1 MKNPFRK
8 KTLTPREVFIRTF
21 LDCIAPGVVKFEVD
35 HYIFGNTYRC
45 VWALREY
52 PASTESQAILR
63 HLGEKSGVTLRIY
76 CRQVSPG
83 EEDRIIDNANKK
95 NKLDGSDPNKL
106 RQAVEAESNLRDV
119 AELVHKMHR
128 EHEPLLHCAVYLEM
142 TADSM
147 EHLRQLQTDV
157 LTELVR
163 CKLNVDKLLL
173 RQKQGFYC
181 ASPVGYNA
189 LGREF
194 ERVLP
199 AGSVANLYPFNYSG
213 KTDPNGFYIGKDKYG
228 SNIVVDFDR
237 RDSDKTSANILI
249 LGNSGQGKSYLMK
262 LLICNLLEA
271 GKSVV
276 SLDAEHELEELCDKL
291 GGCFIDLMA
300 GEKRINVLEVRCWNE
315 DTEADESAPGAFRK
329 STLLARHIS
338 FLKDFFRAYKEF
350 SDPQLDTIEIMLSK
364 LYQKWGISEE
374 TDFRQLKPEDYPILS
389 DLYALINDELV
400 NYRKGSLYTRELLQE
415 VLLGLHSL
423 CVGADAPFFNGHTN
437 ISDDRFLVFGVGGV
451 LTAARSLRNA
461 LLFNVLAYMSD
472 RLLTAGNTVA
482 ALDELYL
489 WLSNPVA
496 IEYIRN
502 CLKRVR
508 KRDSALMMASQ
519 NLEDF
524 DQEGVREMTK
534 PLFAIPPHQFLFNPG
549 SIDRRFYMDMLQL
562 DEAEFELIRRARR
575 GECLFKCGAERY
587 HLKVIAPDH
596 IPQDWFERVQRLFKS
611 REKTVSVEKTPF
623 HGRIQ
628 CSCGAACR
636 SKRST
641 SARYWLCMRHD
652 GDEAA
657 CPITQ
662 IPETQIQQAFLR
674 LYYNLKHQGSC
685 ILPDLI
691 ANLRSIRERKFLWS
705 VDVIE
710 LNRQIAEL
718 TSQNQLLTT
727 LRESGCVDPD
737 IFISKSNKL
746 TEQLRAVKQA
756 KSRILNQDGDDTIPC
771 TQELI
776 TILKRGPETL
786 HDFDGELF
794 GQLIDKV
801 IIESNTSLRFRLKN
815 GLELRES
822 IERTVR

>member
-8 KTLTPREVFIRTF
+8 KEPTPREAFLRTY

-35 HYIFGNTYRC
+35 HYIFGSTYRC

-52 PASTESQAILR
+52 PASTEAQAILR

-106 RQAVEAESNLRDV
+106 RQTVEAESNLRDV

-147 EHLRQLQTDV
+147 EGLKRLQTDV

-173 RQKQGFYC
+173 RQKQGFC
-181 ASPVGYNA
+181 CVSPVGHNA

-199 AGSVANLYPFNYSG
+199 AGSVANFYPFNYSG
-213 KTDPNGFYIGKDKYG
+213 KTDPKGIYIGKDKYG

-237 RDSDKTSANILI
+237 RESDKTSANILI

-271 GKSVV
+271 GKSVI
-276 SLDAEHELEELCDKL
+276 SLDAEHELEELCGNL

-300 GEKRINVLEVRCWNE
+300 GEKRINVLEVRCWDE
-315 DTEADESAPGAFRK
+315 GDTSETDESVPEAFRK

-364 LYQKWGISEE
+364 LYQKWGITEE
-374 TDFRQLKPEDYPILS
+374 TDFRQLAPEDYPILS
-389 DLYALINDELV
+389 DLYALMEEELRH
-400 NYRKGSLYTRELLQE
+400 YQAGSLYTRELLQE

-423 CVGADAPFFNGHTN
+423 CMGADAPFFNGHTN
-437 ISDDRFLVFGVGGV
+437 ITGDRFLVFGVGGM
-451 LTAARSLRNA
+451 LTAAKSLRNA

-508 KRDSALMMASQ
+508 KRDSALLMASQ

-524 DQEGVREMTK
+524 DQEGVRERTK

-549 SIDRRFYMDMLQL
+549 SIGRRFYMDMLQL
-562 DEAEFELIRRARR
+562 DEAEFELIRHARR

-587 HLKVIAPDH
+587 LLEVKAPPH
-596 IPQDWFERVQRLFKS
+596 K
-611 REKTVSVEKTPF
+611 
-623 HGRIQ
+623 
-628 CSCGAACR
+628 AA
-636 SKRST
+636 
-641 SARYWLCMRHD
+641 
-652 GDEAA
+652 
-657 CPITQ
+657 
-662 IPETQIQQAFLR
+662 
-674 LYYNLKHQGSC
+674 
-685 ILPDLI
+685 
-691 ANLRSIRERKFLWS
+691 
-705 VDVIE
+705 
-710 LNRQIAEL
+710 
-718 TSQNQLLTT
+718 
-727 LRESGCVDPD
+727 
-737 IFISKSNKL
+737 
-746 TEQLRAVKQA
+746 
-756 KSRILNQDGDDTIPC
+756 
-771 TQELI
+771 
-776 TILKRGPETL
+776 
-786 HDFDGELF
+786 LF
-794 GQLIDKV
+794 G
-801 IIESNTSLRFRLKN
+801 TAGGR
-815 GLELRES
+815 
-822 IERTVR
+822 

>member
-8 KTLTPREVFIRTF
+8 KALAPREVFIRTY
-21 LDCIAPGVVKFEVD
+21 LDSIAPGVVKFEVD

-83 EEDRIIDNANKK
+83 EEERIIDNANKK

-147 EHLRQLQTDV
+147 EYLRQLQTDV

-228 SNIVVDFDR
+228 SNIAVDFDR

-262 LLICNLLEA
+262 LLICNLLET

-276 SLDAEHELEELCDKL
+276 SLDAEHELEELCGKL

-300 GEKRINVLEVRCWNE
+300 GERRINVLEVRYWNE
-315 DTEADESAPGAFRK
+315 DTDMETDESAPEAFRK

-338 FLKDFFRAYKEF
+338 FLKDFFRAYKDF
-350 SDPQLDTIEIMLSK
+350 SDPQLDTIEIMLSA
-364 LYQKWGISEE
+364 LYKKWDISEE
-374 TDFRQLKPEDYPILS
+374 TDFRRLMPEDYPILS

-400 NYRKGSLYTRELLQE
+400 NYRSGSLYTRELLQE

-451 LTAARSLRNA
+451 LTAAKSLRNA

-472 RLLTAGNTVA
+472 RLLTVGNTVA

-549 SIDRRFYMDMLQL
+549 SIGRRFYMDMLQL
-562 DEAEFELIRRARR
+562 DEAEFELIQHARR
-575 GECLFKCGAERY
+575 GECLFKCGMERY
-587 HLKVIAPDH
+587 HLEVKAP
-596 IPQDWFERVQRLFKS
+596 PYK
-611 REKTVSVEKTPF
+611 
-623 HGRIQ
+623 
-628 CSCGAACR
+628 AA
-636 SKRST
+636 
-641 SARYWLCMRHD
+641 
-652 GDEAA
+652 
-657 CPITQ
+657 
-662 IPETQIQQAFLR
+662 
-674 LYYNLKHQGSC
+674 
-685 ILPDLI
+685 
-691 ANLRSIRERKFLWS
+691 
-705 VDVIE
+705 
-710 LNRQIAEL
+710 
-718 TSQNQLLTT
+718 
-727 LRESGCVDPD
+727 
-737 IFISKSNKL
+737 
-746 TEQLRAVKQA
+746 
-756 KSRILNQDGDDTIPC
+756 
-771 TQELI
+771 
-776 TILKRGPETL
+776 
-786 HDFDGELF
+786 LF
-794 GQLIDKV
+794 GTKGG
-801 IIESNTSLRFRLKN
+801 K
-815 GLELRES
+815 
-822 IERTVR
+822 

>member
-1 MKNPFRK
+1 MKNPFHK
-8 KTLTPREVFIRTF
+8 KEISPQEAFIRSF

-147 EHLRQLQTDV
+147 GHLRQLQTDV

-181 ASPVGYNA
+181 ASPVGDNA

-276 SLDAEHELEELCDKL
+276 SLDAEHELEELCGKL

-315 DTEADESAPGAFRK
+315 DTDMETDESAPEAFRK

-338 FLKDFFRAYKEF
+338 FLKDFFRAYKDF
-350 SDPQLDTIEIMLSK
+350 SDPQLDTIEIMLSE
-364 LYQKWGISEE
+364 LYRKWGISEE

-389 DLYALINDELV
+389 DLYALINNELV
-400 NYRKGSLYTRELLQE
+400 NYRNGSLYTRELLQE

-451 LTAARSLRNA
+451 LTAAKSLRNA

-508 KRDSALMMASQ
+508 KRDSALLMASQ

-549 SIDRRFYMDMLQL
+549 SIGRRFYMDMLQL

-596 IPQDWFERVQRLFKS
+596 K
-611 REKTVSVEKTPF
+611 
-623 HGRIQ
+623 
-628 CSCGAACR
+628 
-636 SKRST
+636 
-641 SARYWLCMRHD
+641 
-652 GDEAA
+652 
-657 CPITQ
+657 
-662 IPETQIQQAFLR
+662 
-674 LYYNLKHQGSC
+674 
-685 ILPDLI
+685 
-691 ANLRSIRERKFLWS
+691 
-705 VDVIE
+705 
-710 LNRQIAEL
+710 
-718 TSQNQLLTT
+718 
-727 LRESGCVDPD
+727 
-737 IFISKSNKL
+737 
-746 TEQLRAVKQA
+746 AV
-756 KSRILNQDGDDTIPC
+756 
-771 TQELI
+771 
-776 TILKRGPETL
+776 
-786 HDFDGELF
+786 LF
-794 GQLIDKV
+794 GTAGGK
-801 IIESNTSLRFRLKN
+801 
-815 GLELRES
+815 
-822 IERTVR
+822 

>member
-8 KTLTPREVFIRTF
+8 KTPSPQETFVRTY
-21 LDCIAPGVVKFEVD
+21 LDSIAPGVVKFEVD

-95 NKLDGSDPNKL
+95 NKLDRSDPNKL

-119 AELVHKMHR
+119 AELVHRMHR

-271 GKSVV
+271 GKSVI
-276 SLDAEHELEELCDKL
+276 SLDAEHELEELCGKL

-315 DTEADESAPGAFRK
+315 DTEADESAPEAFRK

-338 FLKDFFRAYKEF
+338 FLKDFFRAYKDF

-364 LYQKWGISEE
+364 LYRKWGISEE
-374 TDFRQLKPEDYPILS
+374 TDLRQLKPGDYPVLS
-389 DLYALINDELV
+389 DLYALINNELV
-400 NYRKGSLYTRELLQE
+400 NYRNGSLYTRELLQE

-451 LTAARSLRNA
+451 LTAAKSLRNA

-534 PLFAIPPHQFLFNPG
+534 PLFAIPPHQSHSQISTSSSRRATSSH
-549 SIDRRFYMDMLQL
+549 SIHT
-562 DEAEFELIRRARR
+562 ARR
-575 GECLFKCGAERY
+575 GARRSSGRTAITASAMRPACQEISSTE
-587 HLKVIAPDH
+587 VN
-596 IPQDWFERVQRLFKS
+596 RL
-611 REKTVSVEKTPF
+611 
-623 HGRIQ
+623 
-628 CSCGAACR
+628 
-636 SKRST
+636 
-641 SARYWLCMRHD
+641 
-652 GDEAA
+652 
-657 CPITQ
+657 
-662 IPETQIQQAFLR
+662 
-674 LYYNLKHQGSC
+674 
-685 ILPDLI
+685 
-691 ANLRSIRERKFLWS
+691 SIFSSPLW
-705 VDVIE
+705 
-710 LNRQIAEL
+710 R
-718 TSQNQLLTT
+718 
-727 LRESGCVDPD
+727 
-737 IFISKSNKL
+737 
-746 TEQLRAVKQA
+746 RA
-756 KSRILNQDGDDTIPC
+756 
-771 TQELI
+771 
-776 TILKRGPETL
+776 
-786 HDFDGELF
+786 
-794 GQLIDKV
+794 
-801 IIESNTSLRFRLKN
+801 
-815 GLELRES
+815 
-822 IERTVR
+822 

>member
-315 DTEADESAPGAFRK
+315 DTEADESAPEAFRK

-338 FLKDFFRAYKEF
+338 FLKDFFRAYKDF

-364 LYQKWGISEE
+364 LYRKWGISEE

-596 IPQDWFERVQRLFKS
+596 KAI
-611 REKTVSVEKTPF
+611 
-623 HGRIQ
+623 
-628 CSCGAACR
+628 
-636 SKRST
+636 
-641 SARYWLCMRHD
+641 
-652 GDEAA
+652 
-657 CPITQ
+657 
-662 IPETQIQQAFLR
+662 
-674 LYYNLKHQGSC
+674 
-685 ILPDLI
+685 
-691 ANLRSIRERKFLWS
+691 
-705 VDVIE
+705 
-710 LNRQIAEL
+710 
-718 TSQNQLLTT
+718 
-727 LRESGCVDPD
+727 
-737 IFISKSNKL
+737 
-746 TEQLRAVKQA
+746 
-756 KSRILNQDGDDTIPC
+756 
-771 TQELI
+771 
-776 TILKRGPETL
+776 
-786 HDFDGELF
+786 LF
-794 GQLIDKV
+794 GTAGGK
-801 IIESNTSLRFRLKN
+801 
-815 GLELRES
+815 
-822 IERTVR
+822 

>member
-1 MKNPFRK
+1 MKNPFHK
-8 KTLTPREVFIRTF
+8 KEISPQEAFIRSF
-21 LDCIAPGVVKFEVD
+21 LDCIAPGVVKFKVD

-147 EHLRQLQTDV
+147 EYLRQLQTDV

-228 SNIVVDFDR
+228 SNIAVDFDR

-276 SLDAEHELEELCDKL
+276 SLDAEHELEELCGKL

-315 DTEADESAPGAFRK
+315 DTDMETDESAPEAFRK
-329 STLLARHIS
+329 STLLARHVS
-338 FLKDFFRAYKEF
+338 FLKDFFRAYKDF

-364 LYQKWGISEE
+364 LYRKWGISEE
-374 TDFRQLKPEDYPILS
+374 TDLRQLKPGDYPVLS
-389 DLYALINDELV
+389 DLYALINNELV
-400 NYRKGSLYTRELLQE
+400 NYRNGSLYTRELLQE

-451 LTAARSLRNA
+451 LTAAKSLRNA

-549 SIDRRFYMDMLQL
+549 SIGKRFYMDMLQL

-596 IPQDWFERVQRLFKS
+596 K
-611 REKTVSVEKTPF
+611 
-623 HGRIQ
+623 
-628 CSCGAACR
+628 
-636 SKRST
+636 
-641 SARYWLCMRHD
+641 
-652 GDEAA
+652 
-657 CPITQ
+657 
-662 IPETQIQQAFLR
+662 
-674 LYYNLKHQGSC
+674 
-685 ILPDLI
+685 
-691 ANLRSIRERKFLWS
+691 
-705 VDVIE
+705 
-710 LNRQIAEL
+710 
-718 TSQNQLLTT
+718 
-727 LRESGCVDPD
+727 
-737 IFISKSNKL
+737 
-746 TEQLRAVKQA
+746 AV
-756 KSRILNQDGDDTIPC
+756 
-771 TQELI
+771 
-776 TILKRGPETL
+776 
-786 HDFDGELF
+786 LF
-794 GQLIDKV
+794 GTAGGK
-801 IIESNTSLRFRLKN
+801 
-815 GLELRES
+815 
-822 IERTVR
+822 

>member
-8 KTLTPREVFIRTF
+8 KTLTPQEAFIRTY

-76 CRQVSPG
+76 CRQMSPG

-213 KTDPNGFYIGKDKYG
+213 KTEPNGFYIGKDKYG

-276 SLDAEHELEELCDKL
+276 SLDAEHELEELCGKL
-291 GGCFIDLMA
+291 GGCFIDLMG

-315 DTEADESAPGAFRK
+315 DVDMEADESAPEAFRK

-338 FLKDFFRAYKEF
+338 FLKDFFRAYKDF
-350 SDPQLDTIEIMLSK
+350 SDPQLDTIEIMLSA
-364 LYQKWGISEE
+364 LYKKWGISEE
-374 TDFRQLKPEDYPILS
+374 TDFRRLTPEDYPILS
-389 DLYALINDELV
+389 DLYALINNEMV
-400 NYRKGSLYTRELLQE
+400 NYRNGSLYTRELLQE

-451 LTAARSLRNA
+451 LTAAKSLRNA

-549 SIDRRFYMDMLQL
+549 SIGKRFYMDMLQL

-596 IPQDWFERVQRLFKS
+596 K
-611 REKTVSVEKTPF
+611 
-623 HGRIQ
+623 
-628 CSCGAACR
+628 
-636 SKRST
+636 
-641 SARYWLCMRHD
+641 
-652 GDEAA
+652 
-657 CPITQ
+657 
-662 IPETQIQQAFLR
+662 
-674 LYYNLKHQGSC
+674 
-685 ILPDLI
+685 
-691 ANLRSIRERKFLWS
+691 
-705 VDVIE
+705 
-710 LNRQIAEL
+710 
-718 TSQNQLLTT
+718 
-727 LRESGCVDPD
+727 
-737 IFISKSNKL
+737 
-746 TEQLRAVKQA
+746 AV
-756 KSRILNQDGDDTIPC
+756 
-771 TQELI
+771 
-776 TILKRGPETL
+776 
-786 HDFDGELF
+786 LF
-794 GQLIDKV
+794 GTAGGK
-801 IIESNTSLRFRLKN
+801 
-815 GLELRES
+815 
-822 IERTVR
+822 

>member
-1 MKNPFRK
+1 MKNPFHK
-8 KTLTPREVFIRTF
+8 KEISPQEAFIRSF

-142 TADSM
+142 TADSA

-228 SNIVVDFDR
+228 SNIAVDFDR

-276 SLDAEHELEELCDKL
+276 SLDAEHELEDLCGKL

-300 GEKRINVLEVRCWNE
+300 GEKRINVLEVRYWNE
-315 DTEADESAPGAFRK
+315 DTDMETDESAPEAFRK

-338 FLKDFFRAYKEF
+338 FLKDFFRAYKDF

-364 LYQKWGISEE
+364 LYRKWGISEE
-374 TDFRQLKPEDYPILS
+374 TDFRRLTPEDYPILS
-389 DLYALINDELV
+389 DLYALINNEMV
-400 NYRKGSLYTRELLQE
+400 NYRNGSLYTRELLQE

-451 LTAARSLRNA
+451 LTAAKSLRNA

-489 WLSNPVA
+489 WLSNPIA

-549 SIDRRFYMDMLQL
+549 SIGKRFYMDMLQL

-575 GECLFKCGAERY
+575 GECLFKCGMERY
-587 HLKVIAPDH
+587 HLEVKALPH
-596 IPQDWFERVQRLFKS
+596 K
-611 REKTVSVEKTPF
+611 
-623 HGRIQ
+623 
-628 CSCGAACR
+628 AA
-636 SKRST
+636 
-641 SARYWLCMRHD
+641 
-652 GDEAA
+652 
-657 CPITQ
+657 
-662 IPETQIQQAFLR
+662 
-674 LYYNLKHQGSC
+674 
-685 ILPDLI
+685 
-691 ANLRSIRERKFLWS
+691 
-705 VDVIE
+705 
-710 LNRQIAEL
+710 
-718 TSQNQLLTT
+718 
-727 LRESGCVDPD
+727 
-737 IFISKSNKL
+737 
-746 TEQLRAVKQA
+746 
-756 KSRILNQDGDDTIPC
+756 
-771 TQELI
+771 
-776 TILKRGPETL
+776 
-786 HDFDGELF
+786 LF
-794 GQLIDKV
+794 G
-801 IIESNTSLRFRLKN
+801 TAGGR
-815 GLELRES
+815 
-822 IERTVR
+822 

>member
-8 KTLTPREVFIRTF
+8 KHLTPREVFIRTY
-21 LDCIAPGVVKFEVD
+21 LDSIAPGVVKFEVD

-76 CRQVSPG
+76 CRQMSPG

-213 KTDPNGFYIGKDKYG
+213 KTEPNGFYIGKDKYG

-276 SLDAEHELEELCDKL
+276 SLDAEHELEELCGKL
-291 GGCFIDLMA
+291 GGCFIDLMG

-315 DTEADESAPGAFRK
+315 DVDMEADESAPEAFRK

-338 FLKDFFRAYKEF
+338 FLKDFFRAYKDF
-350 SDPQLDTIEIMLSK
+350 SDPQLDTIEIMLSA
-364 LYQKWGISEE
+364 LYKKWGISEE
-374 TDFRQLKPEDYPILS
+374 TDFRRLTPEDYPILS
-389 DLYALINDELV
+389 DLYALINNEMV
-400 NYRKGSLYTRELLQE
+400 NYRNGSLYTRELLQE

-451 LTAARSLRNA
+451 LTAAKSLRNA

-549 SIDRRFYMDMLQL
+549 SIGKRFYMDMLQL

-596 IPQDWFERVQRLFKS
+596 K
-611 REKTVSVEKTPF
+611 
-623 HGRIQ
+623 
-628 CSCGAACR
+628 
-636 SKRST
+636 
-641 SARYWLCMRHD
+641 
-652 GDEAA
+652 
-657 CPITQ
+657 
-662 IPETQIQQAFLR
+662 
-674 LYYNLKHQGSC
+674 
-685 ILPDLI
+685 
-691 ANLRSIRERKFLWS
+691 
-705 VDVIE
+705 
-710 LNRQIAEL
+710 
-718 TSQNQLLTT
+718 
-727 LRESGCVDPD
+727 
-737 IFISKSNKL
+737 
-746 TEQLRAVKQA
+746 AV
-756 KSRILNQDGDDTIPC
+756 
-771 TQELI
+771 
-776 TILKRGPETL
+776 
-786 HDFDGELF
+786 LF
-794 GQLIDKV
+794 GMAGGK
-801 IIESNTSLRFRLKN
+801 
-815 GLELRES
+815 
-822 IERTVR
+822 

>member
-1 MKNPFRK
+1 MKNPFHK
-8 KTLTPREVFIRTF
+8 KEISPQEAFIRSF

-142 TADSM
+142 TADSA

-271 GKSVV
+271 GKSVI
-276 SLDAEHELEELCDKL
+276 SLDAEHELEELCGKL

-300 GEKRINVLEVRCWNE
+300 GEKRINVLEVRYWNE
-315 DTEADESAPGAFRK
+315 DTETDEPAPEAFRK

-338 FLKDFFRAYKEF
+338 FLKDFFRAYKDF

-364 LYQKWGISEE
+364 MYRKWGISEE
-374 TDFRQLKPEDYPILS
+374 TDFRQLKPGDYPVLS
-389 DLYALINDELV
+389 DLYALINNELV
-400 NYRKGSLYTRELLQE
+400 NYRNGSLYTRELLQE

-451 LTAARSLRNA
+451 LTAAKSLRNA

-508 KRDSALMMASQ
+508 KRDSALIMASQ

-549 SIDRRFYMDMLQL
+549 SIGKRFYMDMLQL

-596 IPQDWFERVQRLFKS
+596 K
-611 REKTVSVEKTPF
+611 
-623 HGRIQ
+623 
-628 CSCGAACR
+628 
-636 SKRST
+636 
-641 SARYWLCMRHD
+641 
-652 GDEAA
+652 
-657 CPITQ
+657 
-662 IPETQIQQAFLR
+662 
-674 LYYNLKHQGSC
+674 
-685 ILPDLI
+685 
-691 ANLRSIRERKFLWS
+691 
-705 VDVIE
+705 
-710 LNRQIAEL
+710 
-718 TSQNQLLTT
+718 
-727 LRESGCVDPD
+727 
-737 IFISKSNKL
+737 
-746 TEQLRAVKQA
+746 AV
-756 KSRILNQDGDDTIPC
+756 
-771 TQELI
+771 
-776 TILKRGPETL
+776 
-786 HDFDGELF
+786 LF
-794 GQLIDKV
+794 GMAGGK
-801 IIESNTSLRFRLKN
+801 
-815 GLELRES
+815 
-822 IERTVR
+822 

>member
-8 KTLTPREVFIRTF
+8 KEPTPREAFLRTY

-35 HYIFGNTYRC
+35 HYIFGSTYRC

-52 PASTESQAILR
+52 PASTEAQAILR

-106 RQAVEAESNLRDV
+106 RQTVEAESNLRDV

-147 EHLRQLQTDV
+147 EGLKRLQTDV

-173 RQKQGFYC
+173 RQKQGFC
-181 ASPVGYNA
+181 CVSPVGHNA

-199 AGSVANLYPFNYSG
+199 AGSVANLYPFTYSG
-213 KTDPNGFYIGKDKYG
+213 KTDPKGIYIGKDKYG

-237 RDSDKTSANILI
+237 RESDKTSANILI

-271 GKSVV
+271 GKSVI
-276 SLDAEHELEELCDKL
+276 SLDAEHELEELCGNL

-300 GEKRINVLEVRCWNE
+300 GEKRINVLEVRCWDE
-315 DTEADESAPGAFRK
+315 GDTSETDESVPEAFRK

-364 LYQKWGISEE
+364 LYQKWGITEE
-374 TDFRQLKPEDYPILS
+374 TDFRQLAPEDYPILS
-389 DLYALINDELV
+389 DLYALMEEELRH
-400 NYRKGSLYTRELLQE
+400 YQAGSLYTRELLQE

-423 CVGADAPFFNGHTN
+423 CMGADAPFFNGHTN
-437 ISDDRFLVFGVGGV
+437 ITGDRFLVFGVGGM
-451 LTAARSLRNA
+451 LTAAKSLRNA

-508 KRDSALMMASQ
+508 KRDSALLMASQ

-549 SIDRRFYMDMLQL
+549 SIGRRFYMDMLQL
-562 DEAEFELIRRARR
+562 DEAEFELIRHARR

-587 HLKVIAPDH
+587 LLEVKAPPH
-596 IPQDWFERVQRLFKS
+596 K
-611 REKTVSVEKTPF
+611 
-623 HGRIQ
+623 
-628 CSCGAACR
+628 AA
-636 SKRST
+636 
-641 SARYWLCMRHD
+641 
-652 GDEAA
+652 
-657 CPITQ
+657 
-662 IPETQIQQAFLR
+662 
-674 LYYNLKHQGSC
+674 
-685 ILPDLI
+685 
-691 ANLRSIRERKFLWS
+691 
-705 VDVIE
+705 
-710 LNRQIAEL
+710 
-718 TSQNQLLTT
+718 
-727 LRESGCVDPD
+727 
-737 IFISKSNKL
+737 
-746 TEQLRAVKQA
+746 
-756 KSRILNQDGDDTIPC
+756 
-771 TQELI
+771 
-776 TILKRGPETL
+776 
-786 HDFDGELF
+786 LF
-794 GQLIDKV
+794 G
-801 IIESNTSLRFRLKN
+801 TAGGR
-815 GLELRES
+815 
-822 IERTVR
+822 

>member
-315 DTEADESAPGAFRK
+315 DTDMETDESAPEAFRK

-338 FLKDFFRAYKEF
+338 FLKDFFRAYKDF
-350 SDPQLDTIEIMLSK
+350 SDPQLDTIEIMLSA
-364 LYQKWGISEE
+364 LYKKWGISEE
-374 TDFRQLKPEDYPILS
+374 TDFRRLTPEDYPILS
-389 DLYALINDELV
+389 DLYALINNELV
-400 NYRKGSLYTRELLQE
+400 NYRNSSLYTRELLQE

-596 IPQDWFERVQRLFKS
+596 K
-611 REKTVSVEKTPF
+611 
-623 HGRIQ
+623 
-628 CSCGAACR
+628 
-636 SKRST
+636 
-641 SARYWLCMRHD
+641 
-652 GDEAA
+652 
-657 CPITQ
+657 
-662 IPETQIQQAFLR
+662 
-674 LYYNLKHQGSC
+674 
-685 ILPDLI
+685 
-691 ANLRSIRERKFLWS
+691 
-705 VDVIE
+705 
-710 LNRQIAEL
+710 
-718 TSQNQLLTT
+718 
-727 LRESGCVDPD
+727 
-737 IFISKSNKL
+737 
-746 TEQLRAVKQA
+746 AV
-756 KSRILNQDGDDTIPC
+756 
-771 TQELI
+771 
-776 TILKRGPETL
+776 
-786 HDFDGELF
+786 LF
-794 GQLIDKV
+794 GTAGGK
-801 IIESNTSLRFRLKN
+801 
-815 GLELRES
+815 
-822 IERTVR
+822 

>member
-1 MKNPFRK
+1 MKNPFHK
-8 KTLTPREVFIRTF
+8 KEISPQETFIRSF

-52 PASTESQAILR
+52 PASTEAQAILR

-142 TADSM
+142 TADSA

-194 ERVLP
+194 GRVLP

-315 DTEADESAPGAFRK
+315 DTEADESAPEAFRK

-338 FLKDFFRAYKEF
+338 FLKDFFRAYKDF

-364 LYQKWGISEE
+364 LYRKWGISEE
-374 TDFRQLKPEDYPILS
+374 TDFRQLKPGDYPVLS
-389 DLYALINDELV
+389 DLYALINNELV
-400 NYRKGSLYTRELLQE
+400 NYRNGSLYTRELLQE

-451 LTAARSLRNA
+451 LTAAKSLRNA

-549 SIDRRFYMDMLQL
+549 SIGRRFYMDMLQL

-596 IPQDWFERVQRLFKS
+596 K
-611 REKTVSVEKTPF
+611 
-623 HGRIQ
+623 
-628 CSCGAACR
+628 
-636 SKRST
+636 
-641 SARYWLCMRHD
+641 
-652 GDEAA
+652 
-657 CPITQ
+657 
-662 IPETQIQQAFLR
+662 
-674 LYYNLKHQGSC
+674 
-685 ILPDLI
+685 
-691 ANLRSIRERKFLWS
+691 
-705 VDVIE
+705 
-710 LNRQIAEL
+710 
-718 TSQNQLLTT
+718 
-727 LRESGCVDPD
+727 
-737 IFISKSNKL
+737 
-746 TEQLRAVKQA
+746 AV
-756 KSRILNQDGDDTIPC
+756 
-771 TQELI
+771 
-776 TILKRGPETL
+776 
-786 HDFDGELF
+786 LF
-794 GQLIDKV
+794 GTAGGK
-801 IIESNTSLRFRLKN
+801 
-815 GLELRES
+815 
-822 IERTVR
+822 

>member
-8 KTLTPREVFIRTF
+8 KTLTPREAFIRTY

-45 VWALREY
+45 VWAPREY

-142 TADSM
+142 TADSA

-189 LGREF
+189 LGQEF

-228 SNIVVDFDR
+228 SNIAVDFDR

-271 GKSVV
+271 GKPVV

-315 DTEADESAPGAFRK
+315 DTEADESAPEAFRK

-338 FLKDFFRAYKEF
+338 FLKDFFRAYKDF

-364 LYQKWGISEE
+364 LYQKRGISEE
-374 TDFRQLKPEDYPILS
+374 TDFRQLAPEDYPILS
-389 DLYALINDELV
+389 DLYALMEAELRH
-400 NYRKGSLYTRELLQE
+400 YQEGSLYTRELLQE

-451 LTAARSLRNA
+451 LTAAKSLRNA

-549 SIDRRFYMDMLQL
+549 SIGRRFYMDMLQL

-596 IPQDWFERVQRLFKS
+596 K
-611 REKTVSVEKTPF
+611 
-623 HGRIQ
+623 
-628 CSCGAACR
+628 
-636 SKRST
+636 
-641 SARYWLCMRHD
+641 
-652 GDEAA
+652 
-657 CPITQ
+657 
-662 IPETQIQQAFLR
+662 
-674 LYYNLKHQGSC
+674 
-685 ILPDLI
+685 
-691 ANLRSIRERKFLWS
+691 
-705 VDVIE
+705 
-710 LNRQIAEL
+710 
-718 TSQNQLLTT
+718 
-727 LRESGCVDPD
+727 
-737 IFISKSNKL
+737 
-746 TEQLRAVKQA
+746 AV
-756 KSRILNQDGDDTIPC
+756 
-771 TQELI
+771 
-776 TILKRGPETL
+776 
-786 HDFDGELF
+786 LF
-794 GQLIDKV
+794 GTAGGK
-801 IIESNTSLRFRLKN
+801 
-815 GLELRES
+815 
-822 IERTVR
+822 

>member
-1 MKNPFRK
+1 MKNPFHK
-8 KTLTPREVFIRTF
+8 KEISPQEAFIRSF
-21 LDCIAPGVVKFEVD
+21 LDSIAPGVVKFEVD

-147 EHLRQLQTDV
+147 EYLRQLQTDV

-271 GKSVV
+271 GKSVI
-276 SLDAEHELEELCDKL
+276 SLDAEHELEELCGNL
-291 GGCFIDLMA
+291 NGCFVDLMA
-300 GEKRINVLEVRCWNE
+300 GERRINVLEVRCWNE
-315 DTEADESAPGAFRK
+315 DTEADESAPEAFRK

-338 FLKDFFRAYKEF
+338 FLKDFFRAYKDF
-350 SDPQLDTIEIMLSK
+350 SDPQLDTIEIMLSA
-364 LYQKWGISEE
+364 LYKKWGISEE
-374 TDFRQLKPEDYPILS
+374 TDFRRLTPEDYPILS
-389 DLYALINDELV
+389 DLYALINNELV
-400 NYRKGSLYTRELLQE
+400 NYRNGSLYTRELLQE

-451 LTAARSLRNA
+451 LTAAKSLRNA

-472 RLLTAGNTVA
+472 RLLTTGNTVA

-524 DQEGVREMTK
+524 DQEGVREMAK

-549 SIDRRFYMDMLQL
+549 SIGRRFYMDMLQL

-596 IPQDWFERVQRLFKS
+596 K
-611 REKTVSVEKTPF
+611 
-623 HGRIQ
+623 
-628 CSCGAACR
+628 
-636 SKRST
+636 
-641 SARYWLCMRHD
+641 
-652 GDEAA
+652 
-657 CPITQ
+657 
-662 IPETQIQQAFLR
+662 
-674 LYYNLKHQGSC
+674 
-685 ILPDLI
+685 
-691 ANLRSIRERKFLWS
+691 
-705 VDVIE
+705 
-710 LNRQIAEL
+710 
-718 TSQNQLLTT
+718 
-727 LRESGCVDPD
+727 
-737 IFISKSNKL
+737 
-746 TEQLRAVKQA
+746 AV
-756 KSRILNQDGDDTIPC
+756 
-771 TQELI
+771 
-776 TILKRGPETL
+776 
-786 HDFDGELF
+786 LF
-794 GQLIDKV
+794 GTAGGK
-801 IIESNTSLRFRLKN
+801 
-815 GLELRES
+815 
-822 IERTVR
+822 

>member
-1 MKNPFRK
+1 MKNPFHK
-8 KTLTPREVFIRTF
+8 KEISPRETFIRSF

-45 VWALREY
+45 VWTLREY

-142 TADSM
+142 TADSA

-315 DTEADESAPGAFRK
+315 DTDMETDESAPEAFRK

-338 FLKDFFRAYKEF
+338 FLKDFFRAYKDF
-350 SDPQLDTIEIMLSK
+350 SDPQLDTIEIMLSA
-364 LYQKWGISEE
+364 LYKKWGISEE
-374 TDFRQLKPEDYPILS
+374 TDFRRLMPEDYPILS
-389 DLYALINDELV
+389 DLYALINNELV
-400 NYRKGSLYTRELLQE
+400 NYRNGSLYTRELLQE

-423 CVGADAPFFNGHTN
+423 CVGADAPFLNGHTN

-451 LTAARSLRNA
+451 LTAAKSLRNA

-549 SIDRRFYMDMLQL
+549 SIGRRFYMDMLQL
-562 DEAEFELIRRARR
+562 DEAEFELIRRTRR

-596 IPQDWFERVQRLFKS
+596 K
-611 REKTVSVEKTPF
+611 
-623 HGRIQ
+623 
-628 CSCGAACR
+628 
-636 SKRST
+636 
-641 SARYWLCMRHD
+641 
-652 GDEAA
+652 
-657 CPITQ
+657 
-662 IPETQIQQAFLR
+662 
-674 LYYNLKHQGSC
+674 
-685 ILPDLI
+685 
-691 ANLRSIRERKFLWS
+691 
-705 VDVIE
+705 
-710 LNRQIAEL
+710 
-718 TSQNQLLTT
+718 
-727 LRESGCVDPD
+727 
-737 IFISKSNKL
+737 
-746 TEQLRAVKQA
+746 AV
-756 KSRILNQDGDDTIPC
+756 
-771 TQELI
+771 
-776 TILKRGPETL
+776 
-786 HDFDGELF
+786 LF
-794 GQLIDKV
+794 GMAGGK
-801 IIESNTSLRFRLKN
+801 
-815 GLELRES
+815 
-822 IERTVR
+822 

>member
-1 MKNPFRK
+1 MKNLFRK
-8 KTLTPREVFIRTF
+8 KALTPREVFIRTY
-21 LDCIAPGVVKFEVD
+21 LDSIAPGVVKFEVD

-45 VWALREY
+45 AWALREY

-142 TADSM
+142 TADSA

-262 LLICNLLEA
+262 LFICNLLEA

-276 SLDAEHELEELCDKL
+276 SLDAEHELEELCGKL

-315 DTEADESAPGAFRK
+315 DTDMETDESAPEAFRK

-338 FLKDFFRAYKEF
+338 FLKDFFRAYKDF

-364 LYQKWGISEE
+364 LYRKWGISEE
-374 TDFRQLKPEDYPILS
+374 TDFRQLTPKDYPILS
-389 DLYALINDELV
+389 DLYALINNELV
-400 NYRKGSLYTRELLQE
+400 NYRNGSLYTRELLQE

-451 LTAARSLRNA
+451 LTAAKSLRNA

-472 RLLTAGNTVA
+472 RLLTVGNTVA

-508 KRDSALMMASQ
+508 KRDSALIMASQ

-549 SIDRRFYMDMLQL
+549 SIGKRFYMDMLQM
-562 DEAEFELIRRARR
+562 DEAEFGLIQHARR
-575 GECLFKCGAERY
+575 GECLFKCGMERY
-587 HLKVIAPDH
+587 HLEVKAPPH
-596 IPQDWFERVQRLFKS
+596 K
-611 REKTVSVEKTPF
+611 
-623 HGRIQ
+623 
-628 CSCGAACR
+628 AA
-636 SKRST
+636 
-641 SARYWLCMRHD
+641 
-652 GDEAA
+652 
-657 CPITQ
+657 
-662 IPETQIQQAFLR
+662 
-674 LYYNLKHQGSC
+674 
-685 ILPDLI
+685 
-691 ANLRSIRERKFLWS
+691 
-705 VDVIE
+705 
-710 LNRQIAEL
+710 
-718 TSQNQLLTT
+718 
-727 LRESGCVDPD
+727 
-737 IFISKSNKL
+737 
-746 TEQLRAVKQA
+746 
-756 KSRILNQDGDDTIPC
+756 
-771 TQELI
+771 
-776 TILKRGPETL
+776 
-786 HDFDGELF
+786 LF
-794 GQLIDKV
+794 G
-801 IIESNTSLRFRLKN
+801 TAGGR
-815 GLELRES
+815 
-822 IERTVR
+822 

>member
-1 MKNPFRK
+1 MKNPFHK
-8 KTLTPREVFIRTF
+8 KEISPQEAFIRSF

-106 RQAVEAESNLRDV
+106 RQTVEAESNLRDV

-147 EHLRQLQTDV
+147 EYLRQLQTDV

-181 ASPVGYNA
+181 VSPVSYNA

-271 GKSVV
+271 GKSVI
-276 SLDAEHELEELCDKL
+276 SLDAEHELEELCGNL
-291 GGCFIDLMA
+291 NGCFVDLMA
-300 GEKRINVLEVRCWNE
+300 GERRINVLEVRCWNE
-315 DTEADESAPGAFRK
+315 DTEADESAPEAFRK

-338 FLKDFFRAYKEF
+338 FLKDFFRAYKDF
-350 SDPQLDTIEIMLSK
+350 SDPQLDTIEIMLSA
-364 LYQKWGISEE
+364 LYKKWGISEE
-374 TDFRQLKPEDYPILS
+374 TDFRRLTPEDYPILS
-389 DLYALINDELV
+389 DLYALINNELV
-400 NYRKGSLYTRELLQE
+400 NYRNGSLYTRELLQE

-451 LTAARSLRNA
+451 LTAAKSLRNA

-489 WLSNPVA
+489 WLSSPIA

-508 KRDSALMMASQ
+508 KRDSALIMASQ

-549 SIDRRFYMDMLQL
+549 SIGRRFYMDMLQL
-562 DEAEFELIRRARR
+562 DEAEFELIQHARR

-596 IPQDWFERVQRLFKS
+596 K
-611 REKTVSVEKTPF
+611 
-623 HGRIQ
+623 
-628 CSCGAACR
+628 
-636 SKRST
+636 
-641 SARYWLCMRHD
+641 
-652 GDEAA
+652 
-657 CPITQ
+657 
-662 IPETQIQQAFLR
+662 
-674 LYYNLKHQGSC
+674 
-685 ILPDLI
+685 
-691 ANLRSIRERKFLWS
+691 
-705 VDVIE
+705 
-710 LNRQIAEL
+710 
-718 TSQNQLLTT
+718 
-727 LRESGCVDPD
+727 
-737 IFISKSNKL
+737 
-746 TEQLRAVKQA
+746 AV
-756 KSRILNQDGDDTIPC
+756 
-771 TQELI
+771 
-776 TILKRGPETL
+776 
-786 HDFDGELF
+786 LF
-794 GQLIDKV
+794 GTAGGK
-801 IIESNTSLRFRLKN
+801 
-815 GLELRES
+815 
-822 IERTVR
+822 

>member
-8 KTLTPREVFIRTF
+8 KEISPQEAFIRSF

-35 HYIFGNTYRC
+35 HYIFGNTYHC

-147 EHLRQLQTDV
+147 EYLRQLQTDV

-276 SLDAEHELEELCDKL
+276 SLDAEHELEELCGKL

-315 DTEADESAPGAFRK
+315 DTDMETDESAPEAFRK

-338 FLKDFFRAYKEF
+338 FLKDFFRAYKDF

-364 LYQKWGISEE
+364 LYRKWGISEE
-374 TDFRQLKPEDYPILS
+374 TDFRRLKPEDYPVLS
-389 DLYALINDELV
+389 DLYALINNELV
-400 NYRKGSLYTRELLQE
+400 NYRNGSLYTRELLQE

-451 LTAARSLRNA
+451 LTAAKSLRNA

-549 SIDRRFYMDMLQL
+549 SIGRRFYMDMLQL

-596 IPQDWFERVQRLFKS
+596 K
-611 REKTVSVEKTPF
+611 
-623 HGRIQ
+623 
-628 CSCGAACR
+628 
-636 SKRST
+636 
-641 SARYWLCMRHD
+641 
-652 GDEAA
+652 
-657 CPITQ
+657 
-662 IPETQIQQAFLR
+662 
-674 LYYNLKHQGSC
+674 
-685 ILPDLI
+685 
-691 ANLRSIRERKFLWS
+691 
-705 VDVIE
+705 
-710 LNRQIAEL
+710 
-718 TSQNQLLTT
+718 
-727 LRESGCVDPD
+727 
-737 IFISKSNKL
+737 
-746 TEQLRAVKQA
+746 AV
-756 KSRILNQDGDDTIPC
+756 
-771 TQELI
+771 
-776 TILKRGPETL
+776 
-786 HDFDGELF
+786 LF
-794 GQLIDKV
+794 GTAGGK
-801 IIESNTSLRFRLKN
+801 
-815 GLELRES
+815 
-822 IERTVR
+822 

>member
-1 MKNPFRK
+1 MKNPFHK
-8 KTLTPREVFIRTF
+8 KEISPQEAFIRSF

-128 EHEPLLHCAVYLEM
+128 EHEPLLHCTVYLEM

-147 EHLRQLQTDV
+147 EYLWQLQTDV

-173 RQKQGFYC
+173 RQKHGFYC

-262 LLICNLLEA
+262 LLICNLLEV
-271 GKSVV
+271 GKSVI
-276 SLDAEHELEELCDKL
+276 SLDAEHELEELCGNL
-291 GGCFIDLMA
+291 NGCFVDLMA

-315 DTEADESAPGAFRK
+315 DTEADESAPEAFRK

-338 FLKDFFRAYKEF
+338 FLKDFFRAYKDF
-350 SDPQLDTIEIMLSK
+350 SDPQLDTIEIMLSA

-374 TDFRQLKPEDYPILS
+374 TDFRRLMPEDYPILS

-400 NYRKGSLYTRELLQE
+400 NYRNGSLYTRELLQE
-415 VLLGLHSL
+415 ALLGLHSL

-437 ISDDRFLVFGVGGV
+437 ISDDRLLVFGVGGV

-489 WLSNPVA
+489 WLSNPIA

-549 SIDRRFYMDMLQL
+549 SIGKRFYMDMLQL
-562 DEAEFELIRRARR
+562 DEAEFDLIQHARR
-575 GECLFKCGAERY
+575 GECLFKCGMERY
-587 HLKVIAPDH
+587 HLEVKAP
-596 IPQDWFERVQRLFKS
+596 PYK
-611 REKTVSVEKTPF
+611 
-623 HGRIQ
+623 
-628 CSCGAACR
+628 AA
-636 SKRST
+636 
-641 SARYWLCMRHD
+641 
-652 GDEAA
+652 
-657 CPITQ
+657 
-662 IPETQIQQAFLR
+662 
-674 LYYNLKHQGSC
+674 
-685 ILPDLI
+685 
-691 ANLRSIRERKFLWS
+691 
-705 VDVIE
+705 
-710 LNRQIAEL
+710 
-718 TSQNQLLTT
+718 
-727 LRESGCVDPD
+727 
-737 IFISKSNKL
+737 
-746 TEQLRAVKQA
+746 
-756 KSRILNQDGDDTIPC
+756 
-771 TQELI
+771 
-776 TILKRGPETL
+776 
-786 HDFDGELF
+786 LF
-794 GQLIDKV
+794 GTKGG
-801 IIESNTSLRFRLKN
+801 K
-815 GLELRES
+815 
-822 IERTVR
+822 

>member
-8 KTLTPREVFIRTF
+8 KALAPREVFIRTY
-21 LDCIAPGVVKFEVD
+21 LDSIAPGVVKFEVD

-45 VWALREY
+45 AWALREY
-52 PASTESQAILR
+52 PASTEAQAILR

-142 TADSM
+142 TADSA

-271 GKSVV
+271 GKSVI
-276 SLDAEHELEELCDKL
+276 SLDAEHELEELCGNL
-291 GGCFIDLMA
+291 NGCFVDLMA
-300 GEKRINVLEVRCWNE
+300 GERRINVLEVRYWNE
-315 DTEADESAPGAFRK
+315 DTEADESVPEAFRK

-338 FLKDFFRAYKEF
+338 FLKDFFRAYKDF

-364 LYQKWGISEE
+364 LYRKWGISEE
-374 TDFRQLKPEDYPILS
+374 TDFRQLTAEDYPILS

-451 LTAARSLRNA
+451 LTAAKSLRNA

-549 SIDRRFYMDMLQL
+549 SIGRRFYMDMLQL
-562 DEAEFELIRRARR
+562 DEAEFELIQRARR

-596 IPQDWFERVQRLFKS
+596 K
-611 REKTVSVEKTPF
+611 
-623 HGRIQ
+623 
-628 CSCGAACR
+628 
-636 SKRST
+636 
-641 SARYWLCMRHD
+641 
-652 GDEAA
+652 
-657 CPITQ
+657 
-662 IPETQIQQAFLR
+662 
-674 LYYNLKHQGSC
+674 
-685 ILPDLI
+685 
-691 ANLRSIRERKFLWS
+691 
-705 VDVIE
+705 
-710 LNRQIAEL
+710 
-718 TSQNQLLTT
+718 
-727 LRESGCVDPD
+727 
-737 IFISKSNKL
+737 
-746 TEQLRAVKQA
+746 AV
-756 KSRILNQDGDDTIPC
+756 
-771 TQELI
+771 
-776 TILKRGPETL
+776 
-786 HDFDGELF
+786 LF
-794 GQLIDKV
+794 GTAGGK
-801 IIESNTSLRFRLKN
+801 
-815 GLELRES
+815 
-822 IERTVR
+822 

>member
-1 MKNPFRK
+1 MKNPFHK
-8 KTLTPREVFIRTF
+8 KEISPQEAFIRSF

-147 EHLRQLQTDV
+147 EYLRQLQTDV

-228 SNIVVDFDR
+228 SNIAVDFDR

-262 LLICNLLEA
+262 LLICNLLET

-276 SLDAEHELEELCDKL
+276 SLDAEHELEELCGKL
-291 GGCFIDLMA
+291 GGCFIDLMG

-315 DTEADESAPGAFRK
+315 DTEADESAPEAFRK
-329 STLLARHIS
+329 STLLARHVS
-338 FLKDFFRAYKEF
+338 FLKDFFRAYKDF
-350 SDPQLDTIEIMLSK
+350 SDPQLDTIEIMLSA
-364 LYQKWGISEE
+364 LYEKWGISEE
-374 TDFRQLKPEDYPILS
+374 TDFRQLKPGDYPVLS
-389 DLYALINDELV
+389 DLYALINNELV
-400 NYRKGSLYTRELLQE
+400 NYRNGSLYTRELLQE

-451 LTAARSLRNA
+451 LTAAKSLRNA

-489 WLSNPVA
+489 WLSNPIA

-549 SIDRRFYMDMLQL
+549 SIGRRFYMDMLQL
-562 DEAEFELIRRARR
+562 DEAEFELIQRARR

-596 IPQDWFERVQRLFKS
+596 K
-611 REKTVSVEKTPF
+611 
-623 HGRIQ
+623 
-628 CSCGAACR
+628 
-636 SKRST
+636 
-641 SARYWLCMRHD
+641 
-652 GDEAA
+652 
-657 CPITQ
+657 
-662 IPETQIQQAFLR
+662 
-674 LYYNLKHQGSC
+674 
-685 ILPDLI
+685 
-691 ANLRSIRERKFLWS
+691 
-705 VDVIE
+705 
-710 LNRQIAEL
+710 
-718 TSQNQLLTT
+718 
-727 LRESGCVDPD
+727 
-737 IFISKSNKL
+737 
-746 TEQLRAVKQA
+746 AV
-756 KSRILNQDGDDTIPC
+756 
-771 TQELI
+771 
-776 TILKRGPETL
+776 
-786 HDFDGELF
+786 LF
-794 GQLIDKV
+794 GTAGGK
-801 IIESNTSLRFRLKN
+801 
-815 GLELRES
+815 
-822 IERTVR
+822 

>member
-1 MKNPFRK
+1 MKNPFHK
-8 KTLTPREVFIRTF
+8 KEISPQEAFIRSF

-147 EHLRQLQTDV
+147 EYLRQLQTDV

-276 SLDAEHELEELCDKL
+276 SLDAEHELEELCGKL

-315 DTEADESAPGAFRK
+315 DTDMETDESAPEAFRK

-338 FLKDFFRAYKEF
+338 FLKDFFRAYKDF
-350 SDPQLDTIEIMLSK
+350 SDPQLDTIEIMLSE
-364 LYQKWGISEE
+364 LYRKWGISEE

-389 DLYALINDELV
+389 DLYALINNELV
-400 NYRKGSLYTRELLQE
+400 NYRNGSLYTRELLQE

-451 LTAARSLRNA
+451 LTAAKSLRNA

-508 KRDSALMMASQ
+508 KRDSALLMASQ

-549 SIDRRFYMDMLQL
+549 SIGRRFYMDMLQL

-596 IPQDWFERVQRLFKS
+596 K
-611 REKTVSVEKTPF
+611 
-623 HGRIQ
+623 
-628 CSCGAACR
+628 
-636 SKRST
+636 
-641 SARYWLCMRHD
+641 
-652 GDEAA
+652 
-657 CPITQ
+657 
-662 IPETQIQQAFLR
+662 
-674 LYYNLKHQGSC
+674 
-685 ILPDLI
+685 
-691 ANLRSIRERKFLWS
+691 
-705 VDVIE
+705 
-710 LNRQIAEL
+710 
-718 TSQNQLLTT
+718 
-727 LRESGCVDPD
+727 
-737 IFISKSNKL
+737 
-746 TEQLRAVKQA
+746 AV
-756 KSRILNQDGDDTIPC
+756 
-771 TQELI
+771 
-776 TILKRGPETL
+776 
-786 HDFDGELF
+786 LF
-794 GQLIDKV
+794 GTAGGK
-801 IIESNTSLRFRLKN
+801 
-815 GLELRES
+815 
-822 IERTVR
+822 

>member
-8 KTLTPREVFIRTF
+8 KTLTPQETFIRSF

-147 EHLRQLQTDV
+147 GHLRQLQTDV

-262 LLICNLLEA
+262 LLICNLLET

-276 SLDAEHELEELCDKL
+276 SLDAEHELEELCGKL

-300 GEKRINVLEVRCWNE
+300 GERRINVLEVRYWNE
-315 DTEADESAPGAFRK
+315 DTDMETDESAPEAFRK

-338 FLKDFFRAYKEF
+338 FLKDFFRAYKDF

-364 LYQKWGISEE
+364 LYRKWGISEE
-374 TDFRQLKPEDYPILS
+374 TDFRQLKPEGYPILS

-415 VLLGLHSL
+415 ALLGLHSL

-451 LTAARSLRNA
+451 LTAAKSLRNA

-508 KRDSALMMASQ
+508 KRDSALLMASQ

-549 SIDRRFYMDMLQL
+549 SIGRRFYMDMLQL

-596 IPQDWFERVQRLFKS
+596 K
-611 REKTVSVEKTPF
+611 
-623 HGRIQ
+623 
-628 CSCGAACR
+628 
-636 SKRST
+636 
-641 SARYWLCMRHD
+641 
-652 GDEAA
+652 
-657 CPITQ
+657 
-662 IPETQIQQAFLR
+662 
-674 LYYNLKHQGSC
+674 
-685 ILPDLI
+685 
-691 ANLRSIRERKFLWS
+691 
-705 VDVIE
+705 
-710 LNRQIAEL
+710 
-718 TSQNQLLTT
+718 
-727 LRESGCVDPD
+727 
-737 IFISKSNKL
+737 
-746 TEQLRAVKQA
+746 AV
-756 KSRILNQDGDDTIPC
+756 
-771 TQELI
+771 
-776 TILKRGPETL
+776 
-786 HDFDGELF
+786 LF
-794 GQLIDKV
+794 GTAGGK
-801 IIESNTSLRFRLKN
+801 
-815 GLELRES
+815 
-822 IERTVR
+822 

>member
-1 MKNPFRK
+1 MKNPFHK
-8 KTLTPREVFIRTF
+8 KEISPQEAFIRSF

-147 EHLRQLQTDV
+147 GYLRQLQTDV
-157 LTELVR
+157 LSELVR

-276 SLDAEHELEELCDKL
+276 SLDAEHELEELCGKL

-315 DTEADESAPGAFRK
+315 DTEADESAPEAFRK

-338 FLKDFFRAYKEF
+338 FLKDFFRAYKDF
-350 SDPQLDTIEIMLSK
+350 SDPQLDTIEIMLSA
-364 LYQKWGISEE
+364 LYKKWGISEE
-374 TDFRQLKPEDYPILS
+374 TDFRRLTPEDYPILS
-389 DLYALINDELV
+389 DLYALINNELV
-400 NYRKGSLYTRELLQE
+400 NYRNGSLYTRELLQE

-451 LTAARSLRNA
+451 LTAAKSLRNA

-489 WLSNPVA
+489 WLSSPIA

-508 KRDSALMMASQ
+508 KRDSALIMASQ

-549 SIDRRFYMDMLQL
+549 SIGRRFYMDMLQL
-562 DEAEFELIRRARR
+562 DEAEFELIQHARR

-596 IPQDWFERVQRLFKS
+596 K
-611 REKTVSVEKTPF
+611 
-623 HGRIQ
+623 
-628 CSCGAACR
+628 
-636 SKRST
+636 
-641 SARYWLCMRHD
+641 
-652 GDEAA
+652 
-657 CPITQ
+657 
-662 IPETQIQQAFLR
+662 
-674 LYYNLKHQGSC
+674 
-685 ILPDLI
+685 
-691 ANLRSIRERKFLWS
+691 
-705 VDVIE
+705 
-710 LNRQIAEL
+710 
-718 TSQNQLLTT
+718 
-727 LRESGCVDPD
+727 
-737 IFISKSNKL
+737 
-746 TEQLRAVKQA
+746 AV
-756 KSRILNQDGDDTIPC
+756 
-771 TQELI
+771 
-776 TILKRGPETL
+776 
-786 HDFDGELF
+786 LF
-794 GQLIDKV
+794 GTAGGK
-801 IIESNTSLRFRLKN
+801 
-815 GLELRES
+815 
-822 IERTVR
+822 

>member
-1 MKNPFRK
+1 MKNPFHK
-8 KTLTPREVFIRTF
+8 KEISPQETFIRSF

-147 EHLRQLQTDV
+147 EYLRQLQTDV

-228 SNIVVDFDR
+228 SNIAVDFDR

-276 SLDAEHELEELCDKL
+276 SLDAEHELEELCGKL

-315 DTEADESAPGAFRK
+315 DTEADESAPEAFRK

-338 FLKDFFRAYKEF
+338 FLKDFFRAYKDF
-350 SDPQLDTIEIMLSK
+350 SDPQLDTIEIMLSA
-364 LYQKWGISEE
+364 LYKKWGISEE
-374 TDFRQLKPEDYPILS
+374 TDFRQLKPGDYPVLS
-389 DLYALINDELV
+389 DLYALINNELV
-400 NYRKGSLYTRELLQE
+400 NYRNGSLYTRELLQE

-451 LTAARSLRNA
+451 LTAAKSLRNA

-549 SIDRRFYMDMLQL
+549 SIGRRFYMDMLQL

-596 IPQDWFERVQRLFKS
+596 K
-611 REKTVSVEKTPF
+611 
-623 HGRIQ
+623 
-628 CSCGAACR
+628 
-636 SKRST
+636 
-641 SARYWLCMRHD
+641 
-652 GDEAA
+652 
-657 CPITQ
+657 
-662 IPETQIQQAFLR
+662 
-674 LYYNLKHQGSC
+674 
-685 ILPDLI
+685 
-691 ANLRSIRERKFLWS
+691 
-705 VDVIE
+705 
-710 LNRQIAEL
+710 
-718 TSQNQLLTT
+718 
-727 LRESGCVDPD
+727 
-737 IFISKSNKL
+737 
-746 TEQLRAVKQA
+746 AV
-756 KSRILNQDGDDTIPC
+756 
-771 TQELI
+771 
-776 TILKRGPETL
+776 
-786 HDFDGELF
+786 LF
-794 GQLIDKV
+794 GTAGGK
-801 IIESNTSLRFRLKN
+801 
-815 GLELRES
+815 
-822 IERTVR
+822 

>member
-1 MKNPFRK
+1 MKNPFHK
-8 KTLTPREVFIRTF
+8 KEISPQETFIRSF
-21 LDCIAPGVVKFEVD
+21 LDCIAPGVVKLEVD

-142 TADSM
+142 TADSA
-147 EHLRQLQTDV
+147 EHLRQLQADV

-276 SLDAEHELEELCDKL
+276 SLDAEHELEELCSKL

-315 DTEADESAPGAFRK
+315 DTDMETDESAPEAFRK

-338 FLKDFFRAYKEF
+338 FLKDFFRAYKDF
-350 SDPQLDTIEIMLSK
+350 SDPQLDTIEIMLSE
-364 LYQKWGISEE
+364 LYRKWGISEE

-389 DLYALINDELV
+389 DLYALINNELV
-400 NYRKGSLYTRELLQE
+400 NYRNGSLYTRELLQE

-451 LTAARSLRNA
+451 LTAAKSLRNA

-508 KRDSALMMASQ
+508 KRDSALLMASQ

-549 SIDRRFYMDMLQL
+549 SIGRRFYMDMLQL

-596 IPQDWFERVQRLFKS
+596 K
-611 REKTVSVEKTPF
+611 
-623 HGRIQ
+623 
-628 CSCGAACR
+628 
-636 SKRST
+636 
-641 SARYWLCMRHD
+641 
-652 GDEAA
+652 
-657 CPITQ
+657 
-662 IPETQIQQAFLR
+662 
-674 LYYNLKHQGSC
+674 
-685 ILPDLI
+685 
-691 ANLRSIRERKFLWS
+691 
-705 VDVIE
+705 
-710 LNRQIAEL
+710 
-718 TSQNQLLTT
+718 
-727 LRESGCVDPD
+727 
-737 IFISKSNKL
+737 
-746 TEQLRAVKQA
+746 AV
-756 KSRILNQDGDDTIPC
+756 
-771 TQELI
+771 
-776 TILKRGPETL
+776 
-786 HDFDGELF
+786 LF
-794 GQLIDKV
+794 GTAGGK
-801 IIESNTSLRFRLKN
+801 
-815 GLELRES
+815 
-822 IERTVR
+822 

>member
-8 KTLTPREVFIRTF
+8 KEPTPREAFLRTY

-35 HYIFGNTYRC
+35 HYIFGSTYRC

-52 PASTESQAILR
+52 PASTEAQAILR

-106 RQAVEAESNLRDV
+106 RQTVEAESNLRDV

-147 EHLRQLQTDV
+147 ERLKRLQTDV

-173 RQKQGFYC
+173 RQKQGFC
-181 ASPVGYNA
+181 CVSTVGHNA

-199 AGSVANLYPFNYSG
+199 ASSVANLYPFNYSG
-213 KTDPNGFYIGKDKYG
+213 KTDPKGIYIGKDKYG

-237 RDSDKTSANILI
+237 RESDKTSANILI

-271 GKSVV
+271 GKSVI
-276 SLDAEHELEELCDKL
+276 SLDAEHELEELCGNL

-300 GEKRINVLEVRCWNE
+300 GEKRINVLEVRCWDE
-315 DTEADESAPGAFRK
+315 GDTSETDESVPEAFRK

-364 LYQKWGISEE
+364 LYQKWGITEE
-374 TDFRQLKPEDYPILS
+374 TDFRQLAPEDYPILS
-389 DLYALINDELV
+389 DLYALMEEELRH
-400 NYRKGSLYTRELLQE
+400 YQAGSLYTRELLQE

-423 CVGADAPFFNGHTN
+423 CMGADAPFFNGHTN
-437 ISDDRFLVFGVGGV
+437 ITGDRFLVFGVGGM
-451 LTAARSLRNA
+451 LTAAKSLRNA

-508 KRDSALMMASQ
+508 KRDSALLMASQ

-549 SIDRRFYMDMLQL
+549 SIGRRFYMDMLQL
-562 DEAEFELIRRARR
+562 DEAEFELIRHARR

-587 HLKVIAPDH
+587 LLEVKAPPH
-596 IPQDWFERVQRLFKS
+596 K
-611 REKTVSVEKTPF
+611 
-623 HGRIQ
+623 
-628 CSCGAACR
+628 AA
-636 SKRST
+636 
-641 SARYWLCMRHD
+641 
-652 GDEAA
+652 
-657 CPITQ
+657 
-662 IPETQIQQAFLR
+662 
-674 LYYNLKHQGSC
+674 
-685 ILPDLI
+685 
-691 ANLRSIRERKFLWS
+691 
-705 VDVIE
+705 
-710 LNRQIAEL
+710 
-718 TSQNQLLTT
+718 
-727 LRESGCVDPD
+727 
-737 IFISKSNKL
+737 
-746 TEQLRAVKQA
+746 
-756 KSRILNQDGDDTIPC
+756 
-771 TQELI
+771 
-776 TILKRGPETL
+776 
-786 HDFDGELF
+786 LF
-794 GQLIDKV
+794 G
-801 IIESNTSLRFRLKN
+801 TAGGR
-815 GLELRES
+815 
-822 IERTVR
+822 

>member
-8 KTLTPREVFIRTF
+8 KTPSPQETFVRTY
-21 LDCIAPGVVKFEVD
+21 LDSIAPGVVKFEVD

-106 RQAVEAESNLRDV
+106 RQTVEAESNLRDV

-147 EHLRQLQTDV
+147 GHLRQLQTDV

-271 GKSVV
+271 GKSVI
-276 SLDAEHELEELCDKL
+276 SLDAEHELEELCGKL

-315 DTEADESAPGAFRK
+315 DTEADESAPEAFRK

-338 FLKDFFRAYKEF
+338 FLKDFFRAYKDF
-350 SDPQLDTIEIMLSK
+350 SDPQLDTIEIMLSA
-364 LYQKWGISEE
+364 LYKKWGISEE
-374 TDFRQLKPEDYPILS
+374 TDFRQLKPGDYPVLS

-489 WLSNPVA
+489 WLSNSIA

-549 SIDRRFYMDMLQL
+549 SIGKRFYMDMLQL

-596 IPQDWFERVQRLFKS
+596 K
-611 REKTVSVEKTPF
+611 
-623 HGRIQ
+623 
-628 CSCGAACR
+628 
-636 SKRST
+636 
-641 SARYWLCMRHD
+641 
-652 GDEAA
+652 
-657 CPITQ
+657 
-662 IPETQIQQAFLR
+662 
-674 LYYNLKHQGSC
+674 
-685 ILPDLI
+685 
-691 ANLRSIRERKFLWS
+691 
-705 VDVIE
+705 
-710 LNRQIAEL
+710 
-718 TSQNQLLTT
+718 
-727 LRESGCVDPD
+727 
-737 IFISKSNKL
+737 
-746 TEQLRAVKQA
+746 AV
-756 KSRILNQDGDDTIPC
+756 
-771 TQELI
+771 
-776 TILKRGPETL
+776 
-786 HDFDGELF
+786 LF
-794 GQLIDKV
+794 GTAGGK
-801 IIESNTSLRFRLKN
+801 
-815 GLELRES
+815 
-822 IERTVR
+822 

>member
-1 MKNPFRK
+1 MKNPFHK
-8 KTLTPREVFIRTF
+8 KEISPQETFIRSF

-76 CRQVSPG
+76 CRQVSPS

-128 EHEPLLHCAVYLEM
+128 EHEPLFHCAVYLEM
-142 TADSM
+142 TADSA

-276 SLDAEHELEELCDKL
+276 SLDAEHELEELCGKL

-315 DTEADESAPGAFRK
+315 DTEADESAPEAFRK

-338 FLKDFFRAYKEF
+338 FLKDFFRAYKDF
-350 SDPQLDTIEIMLSK
+350 SAPQLDTIEIMLSK
-364 LYQKWGISEE
+364 LYRKWGISEE

-451 LTAARSLRNA
+451 LTAAKSLRNA

-489 WLSNPVA
+489 WLSNPIA

-549 SIDRRFYMDMLQL
+549 SIGRRFYMDMLQL

-596 IPQDWFERVQRLFKS
+596 K
-611 REKTVSVEKTPF
+611 
-623 HGRIQ
+623 
-628 CSCGAACR
+628 
-636 SKRST
+636 
-641 SARYWLCMRHD
+641 
-652 GDEAA
+652 
-657 CPITQ
+657 
-662 IPETQIQQAFLR
+662 
-674 LYYNLKHQGSC
+674 
-685 ILPDLI
+685 
-691 ANLRSIRERKFLWS
+691 
-705 VDVIE
+705 
-710 LNRQIAEL
+710 
-718 TSQNQLLTT
+718 
-727 LRESGCVDPD
+727 
-737 IFISKSNKL
+737 
-746 TEQLRAVKQA
+746 AV
-756 KSRILNQDGDDTIPC
+756 
-771 TQELI
+771 
-776 TILKRGPETL
+776 
-786 HDFDGELF
+786 LF
-794 GQLIDKV
+794 GMAGGK
-801 IIESNTSLRFRLKN
+801 
-815 GLELRES
+815 
-822 IERTVR
+822 

>member
-8 KTLTPREVFIRTF
+8 KEPTPREAFLRTY

-35 HYIFGNTYRC
+35 HYIFGSTYRC

-52 PASTESQAILR
+52 PASTEAQAILR

-106 RQAVEAESNLRDV
+106 RQTVEAESNLRDV

-147 EHLRQLQTDV
+147 EGLKRLQTDV

-173 RQKQGFYC
+173 RQKQGFC
-181 ASPVGYNA
+181 CVSPVGHNA

-213 KTDPNGFYIGKDKYG
+213 KTDPKGIYIGKDKYG

-237 RDSDKTSANILI
+237 RESDKTSANILI
-249 LGNSGQGKSYLMK
+249 LGNSGQGKSHLMK

-271 GKSVV
+271 GKSVI
-276 SLDAEHELEELCDKL
+276 SLDAEHELEELCGNL

-300 GEKRINVLEVRCWNE
+300 GEKRINVLEVRCWDE
-315 DTEADESAPGAFRK
+315 GDTSETDESVPEAFRK

-364 LYQKWGISEE
+364 LYQKWGITEE
-374 TDFRQLKPEDYPILS
+374 TDFRQLAPEDYPILS
-389 DLYALINDELV
+389 DLYALMEEELRH
-400 NYRKGSLYTRELLQE
+400 YQAGSLYTRELLQE

-423 CVGADAPFFNGHTN
+423 CMGADAPFFNGHTN
-437 ISDDRFLVFGVGGV
+437 ITGDRFLVFGVGGM
-451 LTAARSLRNA
+451 LTAAKSLRNA

-508 KRDSALMMASQ
+508 KRDSALLMASQ

-549 SIDRRFYMDMLQL
+549 SIGRRFYMDMLQL
-562 DEAEFELIRRARR
+562 DEAEFELIRHARR

-587 HLKVIAPDH
+587 LLEVKAPPH
-596 IPQDWFERVQRLFKS
+596 K
-611 REKTVSVEKTPF
+611 
-623 HGRIQ
+623 
-628 CSCGAACR
+628 AA
-636 SKRST
+636 
-641 SARYWLCMRHD
+641 
-652 GDEAA
+652 
-657 CPITQ
+657 
-662 IPETQIQQAFLR
+662 
-674 LYYNLKHQGSC
+674 
-685 ILPDLI
+685 
-691 ANLRSIRERKFLWS
+691 
-705 VDVIE
+705 
-710 LNRQIAEL
+710 
-718 TSQNQLLTT
+718 
-727 LRESGCVDPD
+727 
-737 IFISKSNKL
+737 
-746 TEQLRAVKQA
+746 
-756 KSRILNQDGDDTIPC
+756 
-771 TQELI
+771 
-776 TILKRGPETL
+776 
-786 HDFDGELF
+786 LF
-794 GQLIDKV
+794 G
-801 IIESNTSLRFRLKN
+801 TAGGR
-815 GLELRES
+815 
-822 IERTVR
+822 

>member
-1 MKNPFRK
+1 MKNPFHK
-8 KTLTPREVFIRTF
+8 KEISPQEAFIRSF

-63 HLGEKSGVTLRIY
+63 HLREKSGVTLRLY

-95 NKLDGSDPNKL
+95 NKLDGADPNKL

-147 EHLRQLQTDV
+147 ERLRQLQTDV

-213 KTDPNGFYIGKDKYG
+213 KADPNGFYIGKDKYG

-276 SLDAEHELEELCDKL
+276 SLDAEHELEELCGKL

-315 DTEADESAPGAFRK
+315 DTDMETDESAPEAFRK

-338 FLKDFFRAYKEF
+338 FLKDFFRAYKDF
-350 SDPQLDTIEIMLSK
+350 SDPQLDTIEIMLSE
-364 LYQKWGISEE
+364 LYRKWGISEE

-389 DLYALINDELV
+389 DLYALINNELV
-400 NYRKGSLYTRELLQE
+400 NYRNGSLYTRELLQE

-451 LTAARSLRNA
+451 LTAAKSLRNA

-508 KRDSALMMASQ
+508 KRDSALLMASQ

-549 SIDRRFYMDMLQL
+549 SIGRRFYMDMLQL

-596 IPQDWFERVQRLFKS
+596 
-611 REKTVSVEKTPF
+611 KTV
-623 HGRIQ
+623 
-628 CSCGAACR
+628 
-636 SKRST
+636 
-641 SARYWLCMRHD
+641 
-652 GDEAA
+652 
-657 CPITQ
+657 
-662 IPETQIQQAFLR
+662 
-674 LYYNLKHQGSC
+674 
-685 ILPDLI
+685 
-691 ANLRSIRERKFLWS
+691 
-705 VDVIE
+705 
-710 LNRQIAEL
+710 
-718 TSQNQLLTT
+718 
-727 LRESGCVDPD
+727 
-737 IFISKSNKL
+737 
-746 TEQLRAVKQA
+746 
-756 KSRILNQDGDDTIPC
+756 
-771 TQELI
+771 
-776 TILKRGPETL
+776 
-786 HDFDGELF
+786 LF
-794 GQLIDKV
+794 GTAGGK
-801 IIESNTSLRFRLKN
+801 
-815 GLELRES
+815 
-822 IERTVR
+822 

>member
-1 MKNPFRK
+1 MRNPFRK
-8 KTLTPREVFIRTF
+8 KTLTPREAFIRTY
-21 LDCIAPGVVKFEVD
+21 LDSIAPGVVKFEVD

-45 VWALREY
+45 AWALREY

-63 HLGEKSGVTLRIY
+63 HLGEKSGVTLRLY

-142 TADSM
+142 TADSA

-163 CKLNVDKLLL
+163 CKLNVAKLLL

-271 GKSVV
+271 GKSVI
-276 SLDAEHELEELCDKL
+276 SLDAEHELEELCGNL
-291 GGCFIDLMA
+291 NGCFVDLMA

-315 DTEADESAPGAFRK
+315 DTEADESAPEAFRK

-338 FLKDFFRAYKEF
+338 FLKDFFRAYKDF
-350 SDPQLDTIEIMLSK
+350 SDPQLDTIEIMLSA
-364 LYQKWGISEE
+364 LYKKWGISEE
-374 TDFRQLKPEDYPILS
+374 TDFRQLKPGDYPVLS
-389 DLYALINDELV
+389 DLYALINNELV
-400 NYRKGSLYTRELLQE
+400 NYRNGSLYTRELLQE

-451 LTAARSLRNA
+451 LTAAKSLRNA

-489 WLSNPVA
+489 WLSNPIA

-508 KRDSALMMASQ
+508 KRDSALIMASQ

-549 SIDRRFYMDMLQL
+549 SIGRRFYMDMLQL
-562 DEAEFELIRRARR
+562 DEAEFDLIQHARR
-575 GECLFKCGAERY
+575 GECLFKCGMERY
-587 HLKVIAPDH
+587 HLEVKAP
-596 IPQDWFERVQRLFKS
+596 PYK
-611 REKTVSVEKTPF
+611 
-623 HGRIQ
+623 
-628 CSCGAACR
+628 AA
-636 SKRST
+636 
-641 SARYWLCMRHD
+641 
-652 GDEAA
+652 
-657 CPITQ
+657 
-662 IPETQIQQAFLR
+662 
-674 LYYNLKHQGSC
+674 
-685 ILPDLI
+685 
-691 ANLRSIRERKFLWS
+691 
-705 VDVIE
+705 
-710 LNRQIAEL
+710 
-718 TSQNQLLTT
+718 
-727 LRESGCVDPD
+727 
-737 IFISKSNKL
+737 
-746 TEQLRAVKQA
+746 
-756 KSRILNQDGDDTIPC
+756 
-771 TQELI
+771 
-776 TILKRGPETL
+776 
-786 HDFDGELF
+786 LF
-794 GQLIDKV
+794 GTKGG
-801 IIESNTSLRFRLKN
+801 K
-815 GLELRES
+815 
-822 IERTVR
+822 

>member
-8 KTLTPREVFIRTF
+8 KEISPQEAFIRSF

-35 HYIFGNTYRC
+35 HYIFGNTYHC

-147 EHLRQLQTDV
+147 EYLRQLQTDV

-276 SLDAEHELEELCDKL
+276 SLDAEHELEELCGKL

-315 DTEADESAPGAFRK
+315 DTDMETDESAPEAFRK

-338 FLKDFFRAYKEF
+338 FLKDFFRAYKDF
-350 SDPQLDTIEIMLSK
+350 SDPQLDTIEIMLSE
-364 LYQKWGISEE
+364 LYRKWGISEE

-389 DLYALINDELV
+389 DLYALINNELV
-400 NYRKGSLYTRELLQE
+400 NYRNGSLYTRELLQE

-451 LTAARSLRNA
+451 LTAAKSLRNA

-508 KRDSALMMASQ
+508 KRDSALLMASQ

-549 SIDRRFYMDMLQL
+549 SIGRRFYMDMLRL

-596 IPQDWFERVQRLFKS
+596 K
-611 REKTVSVEKTPF
+611 
-623 HGRIQ
+623 
-628 CSCGAACR
+628 
-636 SKRST
+636 
-641 SARYWLCMRHD
+641 
-652 GDEAA
+652 
-657 CPITQ
+657 
-662 IPETQIQQAFLR
+662 
-674 LYYNLKHQGSC
+674 
-685 ILPDLI
+685 
-691 ANLRSIRERKFLWS
+691 
-705 VDVIE
+705 
-710 LNRQIAEL
+710 
-718 TSQNQLLTT
+718 
-727 LRESGCVDPD
+727 
-737 IFISKSNKL
+737 
-746 TEQLRAVKQA
+746 AV
-756 KSRILNQDGDDTIPC
+756 
-771 TQELI
+771 
-776 TILKRGPETL
+776 
-786 HDFDGELF
+786 LF
-794 GQLIDKV
+794 GTAGGK
-801 IIESNTSLRFRLKN
+801 
-815 GLELRES
+815 
-822 IERTVR
+822 

>member
-1 MKNPFRK
+1 MKNPFHK
-8 KTLTPREVFIRTF
+8 KEISPQEAFIRSF

-95 NKLDGSDPNKL
+95 NKLDGADPNKL

-147 EHLRQLQTDV
+147 ERLRQLQTDV

-213 KTDPNGFYIGKDKYG
+213 KADPNGFYIGKDKYG

-276 SLDAEHELEELCDKL
+276 SLDAEHELEELCGKL

-315 DTEADESAPGAFRK
+315 DTEADESAPEAFRK

-338 FLKDFFRAYKEF
+338 FLKDFFRAYKDF

-364 LYQKWGISEE
+364 MYRKWGISEE
-374 TDFRQLKPEDYPILS
+374 TDFRQLKPGDYPVLS
-389 DLYALINDELV
+389 DLYALINNELV
-400 NYRKGSLYTRELLQE
+400 NYRNGSLYTRELLQE

-451 LTAARSLRNA
+451 LTAAKSLRNA

-508 KRDSALMMASQ
+508 KRDSALLMASQ

-549 SIDRRFYMDMLQL
+549 SIGRRFYMDMLQL

-596 IPQDWFERVQRLFKS
+596 
-611 REKTVSVEKTPF
+611 KTV
-623 HGRIQ
+623 
-628 CSCGAACR
+628 
-636 SKRST
+636 
-641 SARYWLCMRHD
+641 
-652 GDEAA
+652 
-657 CPITQ
+657 
-662 IPETQIQQAFLR
+662 
-674 LYYNLKHQGSC
+674 
-685 ILPDLI
+685 
-691 ANLRSIRERKFLWS
+691 
-705 VDVIE
+705 
-710 LNRQIAEL
+710 
-718 TSQNQLLTT
+718 
-727 LRESGCVDPD
+727 
-737 IFISKSNKL
+737 
-746 TEQLRAVKQA
+746 
-756 KSRILNQDGDDTIPC
+756 
-771 TQELI
+771 
-776 TILKRGPETL
+776 
-786 HDFDGELF
+786 LF
-794 GQLIDKV
+794 GTAGGK
-801 IIESNTSLRFRLKN
+801 
-815 GLELRES
+815 
-822 IERTVR
+822 

>member
-1 MKNPFRK
+1 MKNPFHK
-8 KTLTPREVFIRTF
+8 KEISPQETFIRSF

-76 CRQVSPG
+76 CRQVSPS

-147 EHLRQLQTDV
+147 EYLRQLQTDV

-181 ASPVGYNA
+181 ASPVGHNA

-213 KTDPNGFYIGKDKYG
+213 KTDPKGIYIGKDKYG

-237 RDSDKTSANILI
+237 RESDKTSANILI

-271 GKSVV
+271 GKSVI
-276 SLDAEHELEELCDKL
+276 SLDAEHELEELCGKL

-315 DTEADESAPGAFRK
+315 GTDMETDESAPEAFRK

-338 FLKDFFRAYKEF
+338 FLKDFFRAYKDF
-350 SDPQLDTIEIMLSK
+350 SDPQLDTIEIMLSA

-374 TDFRQLKPEDYPILS
+374 TDFRRLMPEDYPILS
-389 DLYALINDELV
+389 DLYALINGELV
-400 NYRKGSLYTRELLQE
+400 NYRSGSLYTRELLQE

-451 LTAARSLRNA
+451 LTAAKSLRNA

-549 SIDRRFYMDMLQL
+549 SIGRRFYMDMLQL

-596 IPQDWFERVQRLFKS
+596 K
-611 REKTVSVEKTPF
+611 
-623 HGRIQ
+623 
-628 CSCGAACR
+628 
-636 SKRST
+636 
-641 SARYWLCMRHD
+641 
-652 GDEAA
+652 
-657 CPITQ
+657 
-662 IPETQIQQAFLR
+662 
-674 LYYNLKHQGSC
+674 
-685 ILPDLI
+685 
-691 ANLRSIRERKFLWS
+691 
-705 VDVIE
+705 
-710 LNRQIAEL
+710 
-718 TSQNQLLTT
+718 
-727 LRESGCVDPD
+727 
-737 IFISKSNKL
+737 
-746 TEQLRAVKQA
+746 AV
-756 KSRILNQDGDDTIPC
+756 
-771 TQELI
+771 
-776 TILKRGPETL
+776 
-786 HDFDGELF
+786 LF
-794 GQLIDKV
+794 GTAGGK
-801 IIESNTSLRFRLKN
+801 
-815 GLELRES
+815 
-822 IERTVR
+822 